1 LALMPLLALCCLA
14 AGLASPT
21 LATGKTMPQVTGLEA
36 NNGPAAGG
44 NTVTIRGVAFGGS
57 SPVRTITFGGKPAQ
71 RFTISSDTTI
81 EAIAPPGNGE
91 AGISAVNTRGEAS
104 PRVPADRYAYD
115 PSPGGPWL
123 GLNGNSLTFLGPV
136 EAFVEH
142 GALYD
147 RSDAVEWVAGET
159 LAQGGDGL
167 AASIKDG
174 MIPDVTIEFAGYSG
188 CSFHSQCLPTSEAAI
203 DSYVNGFIATAT
215 EIRAKYPAA
224 GIPFEAINEPWGYG
238 SAGQYAAILAR
249 LLPAAARAHIPL
261 TQIYAGAYEHG
272 WVQDLYQAQP
282 GLQSEVEGWYLHPYA
297 GDRAPDEGIASLPGI
312 QAEMTSGQ
320 NNLIVSEMG
329 FCAPDVNDAGDK
341 CSGAPAETRD
351 SSEAAALLEGELKAA
366 LPFHQAGW
374 LRALIVYSRNDG
386 GWAMQLKG
394 GALTA
399 QGAAFERF
407 AEANGG

>member
-14 AGLASPT
+14 AGLASPA
-21 LATGKTMPQVTGLEA
+21 LASGKTMPQVTRLEA
-36 NNGPAAGG
+36 NNGPADGG
-44 NTVTIRGVAFGGS
+44 NAVTIRGVAFGGS
-57 SPVRTITFGGKPAQ
+57 SPVRSVSFGGKPAG
-71 RFTISSDTTI
+71 RFTVTADTTI
-81 EAIAPPGNGE
+81 EAIAPPGDGE
-91 AGISAVNTRGEAS
+91 VEISVVNTRGETS
-104 PRVPADRYAYD
+104 PRVPVDRYAYD
-115 PSPGGPWL
+115 PPPSGPWL

-136 EAFVEH
+136 DRFVEH

-147 RSDAVEWVAGET
+147 RSDAVEWIAGET
-159 LAQGGDGL
+159 LAQGGRGL

-174 MIPDVTIEFAGYSG
+174 MIPDVTIEFAGYPG
-188 CSFHSQCLPTSEAAI
+188 CSFHSQCLPTSDGAIAA
-203 DSYVNGFIATAT
+203 YVDGFIATAT

-238 SAGQYAAILAR
+238 SAGQYAAILAS
-249 LLPAAARAHIPL
+249 LLPAAARAGIPL
-261 TQIYAGAYEHG
+261 TDIYAGAYEHG
-272 WVQDLYQAQP
+272 WVQDLYEAQP
-282 GLQSEVEGWYLHPYA
+282 RLQSEIKGWYLHPYA
-297 GDRAPDEGIASLPGI
+297 GEREPDEGIASLPAI
-312 QAEMTSGQ
+312 QAKMTSGQ
-320 NNLIVSEMG
+320 NNVIVSEIG

-341 CSGAPAETRD
+341 CTGAPAQSRD

-407 AEANGG
+407 AEAYG